1 MHTGSNS
8 RLLATKITDFCRKRL
23 TPFLLA
29 DTERLEAY
37 LLALIAHREYPPAK
51 GRGVDWRTIS
61 EGCGI
66 PYARL
71 LEIKEE
77 IRPAL
82 DAIMRAYYAAAT
94 KEVQPLA
101 HKERPS
107 GNAKRRLAGVKSA
120 ARTSGWSRLH
130 PDLFALEA
138 PAQKLESAR
147 CRERPGVKAKAV
159 EEFPEPSSGDWDDT
173 AVFHE
178 ALTLHMQRHG
188 DSYWHLHRAVV
199 RADESFD
206 IKTIVSWMQGT
217 RSPRSVESME
227 ILGRIERRYR
237 LPTGYFR
244 EKLPHQARA
253 SGGYE
258 LDNVSPSERRRLAWH
273 LPDNFNSLPFS
284 EREKI
289 IEWVRRV
296 IISGATDYRRFQAA
310 AAKHR
315 YAIRFPGVAYGW
327 SEPIKALDQH
337 NTQTEGMP
345 ETDPDLL
352 SGVVDAPPQ
361 LTMEMAGLVRF
372 KTSTLTALG
381 LQRNGVWGEETTSQK
396 IEHLGL
402 MLGALAASP
411 KGAVRGYGVPL
422 QHLTL
427 GLLVFPGVWDWYVQ
441 WRERRR
447 GFYTAWEVDML
458 RIALALT
465 RQDTGWLRQ
474 HGQLVHRVHPIPGLV
489 SPEEIEAARA
499 DWNGACDAFFKHAT
513 GRAKEIQRVAR
524 VHRDPFEPIMPV
536 LEATSPV
543 GEYRK
548 ITEEIL
554 KRMPDSGRYPRGAAE
569 AVRAFLMLR
578 LGLHLGLRQKNLRQL
593 MVCPRHQF
601 PRSERQ
607 LEDMKR
613 GELRWSDRDG
623 GWEVLIPAVA
633 FKNANSSYF
642 GSKPFR
648 LVLPNLLG
656 LYDQLEAYV
665 DRHRRIL
672 LAGADDPGTFFVKT
686 VKQTSTDPAYDQ
698 TTFYEAWRLTIQR
711 YGIYNPFTG
720 RGAIKGLLPHGPH
733 NVRDV
738 LATHILKQTGSYEQA
753 SYAIQDTPEMVQNH
767 YGRFLPQDKA
777 ALAAK
782 ILNQVWA
789 AA

>member
-1 MHTGSNS
+1 MPTDVNS
-8 RLLATKITDFCRKRL
+8 RLLTTKITDFCRKRL
-23 TPFLLA
+23 TPFFQA
-29 DTERLEAY
+29 DTARLQAY
-37 LLALIAHREYPPAK
+37 LVDLISRREYPPTR
-51 GRGVDWRTIS
+51 GRGIDWRTIS
-61 EGCGI
+61 HDCGI
-66 PYARL
+66 DHPRL
-71 LEIKEE
+71 AAIKEE
-77 IRPAL
+77 VRPAL
-82 DAIMRAYYAAAT
+82 DAIVRAFDGAAAREGQT
-94 KEVQPLA
+94 RVAFQEKGSVASGDASLAKPQSPLIG
-101 HKERPS
+101 RT
-107 GNAKRRLAGVKSA
+107 RLQ
-120 ARTSGWSRLH
+120 
-130 PDLFALEA
+130 PDLFAGNNRAGGTGQLKEGR
-138 PAQKLESAR
+138 KR
-147 CRERPGVKAKAV
+147 GVQPKV
-159 EEFPEPSSGDWDDT
+159 VVEFPEPLDDHWQDPPT
-173 AVFHE
+173 FRE
-178 ALTLHMQRHG
+178 ALTLHIQRYG
-188 DSYWHLHRAVV
+188 ETYWHLHRAIVD
-199 RADESFD
+199 AGESFD
-206 IKTIVSWMQGT
+206 IKTIRSWIQGT
-217 RSPRSVESME
+217 RAPASTDSMA
-227 ILGRIERRYR
+227 ILRRIELRYC
-237 LPTGYFR
+237 LPEGYFR
-244 EKLPHQARA
+244 AKLPHQGRAAR
-253 SGGYE
+253 GHDLE
-258 LDNVSPSERRRLAWH
+258 DITPSERRRLAWH
-273 LPDNFNSLPFS
+273 LPDNFNSLPHA

-289 IEWVRRV
+289 VEWVRRV

-310 AAKHR
+310 ATKQR
-315 YAIRFPGVAYGW
+315 YAIRFPGVAYGRP
-327 SEPIKALDQH
+327 EPTHDPGSGTPREEEIPL
-337 NTQTEGMP
+337 
-345 ETDPDLL
+345 TDPDLL

-411 KGAVRGYGVPL
+411 KAVVRGYGVPL
-422 QHLTL
+422 EHLTL
-427 GLLVFPGVWDWYVQ
+427 GLLVFPGIWDWYVQ

-465 RQDTGWLRQ
+465 RQETGWLRQ
-474 HGQLVHRVHPIPGLV
+474 HGQLVQRVRPIPGLV
-489 SPEEIEAARA
+489 STDEIERARS
-499 DWNGACDAFFKHAT
+499 DWDGACDAFYKHAT

-536 LEATSPV
+536 LEAPSPV

-554 KRMPDSGRYPRGAAE
+554 KRTPDLNRYPRGAAE
-569 AVRAFLMLR
+569 AVRAFLLLR

-593 MVCPRHQF
+593 MVCPRGHF

-648 LVLPNLLG
+648 LVLPNLGG
-656 LYDQLEAYV
+656 LYEHIETYIA
-665 DRHRRIL
+665 RHRKVL
-672 LAGADDPGTFFVKT
+672 LASADDPGTFFVKT

-711 YGIYNPFTG
+711 YGIFNPFTG
-720 RGAIKGLLPHGPH
+720 RGAIRGLLPHGPH

-782 ILNQVWA
+782 ILNQVWEA
-789 AA
+789 A

>member
-1 MHTGSNS
+1 MPTDTTF
-8 RLLATKITDFCRKRL
+8 RLLSTKIAEFCRKRL
-23 TPFLLA
+23 TPFLHT
-29 DTERLEAY
+29 DTERLQSY
-37 LLALIAHREYPPAK
+37 LVDLISRREYPPTR
-51 GRGVDWRTIS
+51 GRGIDWRSIACD
-61 EGCGI
+61 CGI
-66 PYARL
+66 DHLRL
-71 LEIKEE
+71 AAIKEE
-77 IRPAL
+77 VRPAL
-82 DAIMRAYYAAAT
+82 DAIVRAFDAAAAREARPRFALPDGDT
-94 KEVQPLA
+94 VGEARVQKP
-101 HKERPS
+101 
-107 GNAKRRLAGVKSA
+107 NASAVRR
-120 ARTSGWSRLH
+120 ARH
-130 PDLFALEA
+130 QPDLFAANDPKEA
-138 PAQKLESAR
+138 VDRVRHSRK
-147 CRERPGVKAKAV
+147 PGVKPKV
-159 EEFPEPSSGDWDDT
+159 VVDFPQALDDRWEDP
-173 AVFHE
+173 AGFRE
-178 ALTLHMQRHG
+178 ALLLHMHRHG
-188 DSYWHLHRAVV
+188 ETYWHLHRAIVD
-199 RADESFD
+199 AGESFD
-206 IKTIVSWMQGT
+206 IKTIRSWVQGT
-217 RSPRSVESME
+217 RSPASTDSMAN
-227 ILGRIERRYR
+227 LQRIERRYR
-237 LPTGYFR
+237 LPDGYFR
-244 EKLPHQARA
+244 AKLPHQGRA
-253 SGGYE
+253 TRGHE
-258 LDNVSPSERRRLAWH
+258 LEDISPSERRRLAWH
-273 LPDNFNSLPFS
+273 LPDNFNSLPHA

-289 IEWVRRV
+289 VEWVRRV

-310 AAKHR
+310 AAKQR
-315 YAIRFPGVAYGW
+315 YAIRFPGVAYGRP
-327 SEPIKALDQH
+327 EPIHDPGHGTRPDEEL
-337 NTQTEGMP
+337 P
-345 ETDPDLL
+345 LTDPDLL

-411 KGAVRGYGVPL
+411 KGVVRGYGVPL
-422 QHLTL
+422 EHLTL
-427 GLLVFPGVWDWYVQ
+427 GLLVFPGIWDWYVQ

-458 RIALALT
+458 RIALAMT
-465 RQDTGWLRQ
+465 RQETGWLRQ
-474 HGQLVHRVHPIPGLV
+474 HRDLVLRVRPIPGLV
-489 SPEEIEAARA
+489 STDEIERARS
-499 DWNGACDAFFKHAT
+499 DWDGACDAFYKHAT

-536 LEATSPV
+536 LEAPSPV

-554 KRMPDSGRYPRGAAE
+554 KRTPDPNRYPRGAAE
-569 AVRAFLMLR
+569 AVRAFLLLR

-593 MVCPRHQF
+593 MVCPRGHF

-607 LEDMKR
+607 LEDTKR

-648 LVLPNLLG
+648 LVLPDLGG
-656 LYDQLEAYV
+656 LYEHIETYIT
-665 DRHRRIL
+665 RHRKVL
-672 LAGADDPGTFFVKT
+672 LSGADDPGTFFVKT

-711 YGIYNPFTG
+711 YGIFNPFTG
-720 RGAIKGLLPHGPH
+720 RGAIRGLLPHGPH

-782 ILNQVWA
+782 ILNQVWEA
-789 AA
+789 A